1 MSPFRIF
8 ISSVQFEFAEERKRL
23 VEYIRQDAL
32 FSRYFETFLFEEQP
46 AQNASAQRAYL
57 DAAAKADVYLLLLG
71 EWYGNE
77 DAEGISPTEREYDAA
92 TANGVYRLAFIK
104 TAIHREKKEAAFKHK
119 IDQNITRNPLP
130 FGSFDELRNHVYAAL
145 VHYLIVKGLLASGS
159 FDAAVHPL
167 ASIDD
172 LDNDKI
178 RWFVGVAREKRNFP
192 LLYSDENVHTILSS
206 LHLIDDSDGVTNAAL
221 LLFAQDVQ
229 KWFPAATVKCAQF
242 YGNRVEKPILSQQI
256 YEGNVF
262 DVVDKAVGFVLS
274 RIDAHVGERTQSAQV
289 DVSYELPVQAVTEAV
304 VNAVVHRDY
313 ASTGSVQV
321 MLFKNRLEVW
331 NPGRLP
337 QGITI
342 VNLGKDHQSIPVNP
356 ILVRPVYLAGYIE
369 QLGTGTTD
377 LIKRC
382 LDLGLRCPEFRQD
395 ENFVSVLWRREVD
408 DATCQV
414 TGQETG
420 HVAEQEQVTNAAAGQ
435 VAGQVTVHVTGQETG
450 HVAEQ
455 VKRVICAIAGH
466 TLTRKE
472 IMGKLSLKGRNS
484 FCALYLEPSISDGY
498 VAQLYPNSAKRR
510 DQAYYLTEKGLKLF
524 VLLKNDG

>member
-1 MSPFRIF
+1 MLPFRIF

-46 AQNASAQRAYL
+46 AQNASAQKAYL

-77 DAEGISPTEREYDAA
+77 DAEGISPTEREYDVA

-104 TAIHREKKEAAFKHK
+104 SATHRENKEAAFKYK

-145 VHYLIVKGLLASGS
+145 VHYLTVKGLLARGS
-159 FDAAVHPL
+159 FDAAIHPL

-192 LLYSDENVHTILSS
+192 LLYSDENVHIILSS

-221 LLFAQDVQ
+221 LLFARDVQ

-342 VNLGKDHQSIPVNP
+342 INLGKDHQSIPVNP
-356 ILVRPVYLAGYIE
+356 ILVRPVYLVGYIE

-395 ENFVSVLWRREVD
+395 ENFVSVLWRREVEC
-408 DATCQV
+408 A

-420 HVAEQEQVTNAAAGQ
+420 NETGNEKGYKTGKMQ
-435 VAGQVTVHVTGQETG
+435 VAVNVAGNETG
-450 HVAEQ
+450 NVSGNVSGN
-455 VKRVICAIAGH
+455 VKGIILSIGGG
-466 TLTRKE
+466 TLTRFE
-472 IMGKLSLKGRNS
+472 IMQILGLKGSGNFRS
-484 FCALYLEPSISDGY
+484 TYLYPAMEQGY
-498 VAQLYPNSAKRR
+498 VAQLYPSSAKRR

-524 VLLKNDG
+524 ALLKKDN